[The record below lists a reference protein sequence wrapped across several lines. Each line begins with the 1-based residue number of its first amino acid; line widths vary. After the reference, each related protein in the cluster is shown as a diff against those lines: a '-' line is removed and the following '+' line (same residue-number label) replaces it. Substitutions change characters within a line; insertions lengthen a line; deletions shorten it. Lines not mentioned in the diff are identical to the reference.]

1 MVAVF
6 CFQNTIPCVLGL
18 GRVWRYLWSQTRLVV
33 PFLRRLRPESPNAHH
48 RPTGDTTWLGTQS
61 NQIKS
66 IFVILYL
73 FLSTQINITT
83 GYLVLC
89 KQDLFR
95 YNIIR
100 RNRSY
105 KIKIRIKSYISGYCK
120 FNASKIFYPTCFW
133 QLVPSN
139 CTLIREWALKKIC
152 FRKW

>member
-1 MVAVF
+1 MK
-6 CFQNTIPCVLGL
+6 IPLESNKVSSPLFTAAQA
-18 GRVWRYLWSQTRLVV
+18 RVTQCSPPAHRGHYMTRN
-33 PFLRRLRPESPNAHH
+33 PE
-48 RPTGDTTWLGTQS
+48 S

-73 FLSTQINITT
+73 LLSTQINITT

-120 FNASKIFYPTCFW
+120 FNASKIFYPTCF
-133 QLVPSN
+133 
-139 CTLIREWALKKIC
+139 
-152 FRKW
+152 

>member
-1 MVAVF
+1 MLGTNKINKFLVLLWISFLSLLCGYACCYLEHQFWFLLIDPDLWTHWCRMVAVF
-6 CFQNTIPCVLGL
+6 CFQNTIPCVLGV

-100 RNRSY
+100 RN
-105 KIKIRIKSYISGYCK
+105 KS
-120 FNASKIFYPTCFW
+120 
-133 QLVPSN
+133 
-139 CTLIREWALKKIC
+139 
-152 FRKW
+152 